1 MWLALLLGMLAS
13 SCGALD
19 TPCLPTGGKTCH
31 RLLWTPWPLP
41 ATWSWCWR
49 RGGRILPLWGQQA
62 EEAFGSQVAGG
73 GRIRPQ
79 EQEQHPPAGASYSSS
94 SSSIGCQAIIRFGDR
109 LWGRRA
115 TCSQKRFFI
124 CQTGPPR
131 IRREVSNPQRRR
143 SSCLRLS
150 CRLRPPW
157 RRATPEPDILTVGP
171 TSPPPG
177 TQEGTTEGG
186 SWPSASQAPDG
197 TQALPSTRKELH
209 TTRKEIPSQQ
219 PEADPHWPS
228 GAPREAYINQTEPST
243 HPVIQVQT
251 HQLETSSSAATGEP
265 LPRGTSRSSLE
276 ETESPDPGPSTL
288 SPQDPSPEE
297 QAQAL
302 ERELGQ
308 FSESV
313 AEESSRGKAHQLKDL
328 TSSPSLLSEAAQ
340 ASASRALLSLS
351 TQLLRKRKK
360 PRKVGVSAAS
370 DRPVGNPWQDLFQTL
385 GNLLQAMDNSD
396 GGHKE
401 GEVALEDTLASLPLI
416 QSGLL
421 IGCPGTQT
429 TTVASPALSTT
440 LSRATATSLPQS
452 SFEVPEPRPVSVTFP
467 SSPALE
473 TLMGPESYVQVRV
486 SDPTMRRIRRLTMA
500 QTMQGRCQGGGGRV
514 AVPSAAAA
522 TSIHQQFVASFAL
535 NPFRQLNGKPIRSVA
550 SVALAA
556 EENETAEEQAL
567 HVQGL
572 TEEIEIVLGGEA
584 DGGEASAMSSSMAGL
599 GAGLFSLEVNITSLE
614 DALLVSVRPQVPL
627 QITLHLLG
635 PPGSK
640 GNGSGS
646 LLNTTFPEGQPEEET
661 ASVWVIPPESL
672 RCGLGTYFI
681 SGEVTPV
688 ANASWNLSVGILSSG
703 CYYWN
708 SQDQAWKTDGCRVGP
723 QSSLLRTQCLCNHL
737 SFFGR
742 FSLVLPHVI
751 DLRRTGLLLS
761 RVGQNPAGV
770 ALLSSL
776 LLGYLVALIWA
787 RWRQRAD
794 ARKVRVL
801 ALADNDP
808 GAQFL
813 YLVQV
818 FTGYRF
824 GAGTSA
830 QAVLT
835 LYGAEGRSRPH
846 LLQCSEASRGLERGG
861 MDAFLLA
868 TRRPL
873 GNLHA
878 ARLWHN
884 QTGSSPSWFV
894 RHLVVRDLNVRRR
907 WYFLCNCW
915 LASDMDDGQVD
926 KVFVAASQ
934 EELLSRRHLFWAGLV
949 GKLTQ
954 EHLWL
959 SVLTCSIWSP
969 FTRVQRLSCCL
980 ALLLCSML
988 INIMFWKE
996 APRDD
1001 EPSSEAV
1008 VSCSRTRPLTPPP
1021 WSTEP
1026 FVVTWK
1032 ELMVSAQVAVLM
1044 VPVNLMVVHVFKL
1057 VHSPLGP
1064 QHPPSTRPP
1073 CPPLPASPVDP
1084 LTHLQQE
1091 LIETLGFLLK
1101 NILWQHREAGGFPG
1115 ALQQVPELVASLC
1128 ALVRSHLQAL
1138 EDPGGLLQGNGAGCS
1153 PLQPSPE
1160 RSRSLHSYICLVV
1173 KDLEAQLRN
1182 LDWCSLP
1189 KPYDYLHAADQL
1201 HKLWKNLEQHLPP
1214 FVVTATPSVGSSWRL
1229 FPWKAVVQLPSLI
1242 FSLLLLLLF
1251 GSPLGCCSCWPRS
1264 KKGSPTKG
1272 DAAQE
1277 VPLAP
1282 PPSLTFPDYSR
1293 WRLPSRWGFLCW
1305 GLVGTLSLAS
1315 AFFTVLYSLQMS
1327 RERASRWALSVL
1339 LSVLQ
1344 NVLLMQPLKVLVL
1357 TALFSLMRKKQ
1368 LWEDEGQERRLH
1380 QALGALLAERQHY
1393 PPTFQH
1399 YTGPLPRPPALKST
1413 ARATD
1418 RTLRE
1423 KKLYSWLWEIV
1434 GEECKGRE
1442 GDIVAPGPQVK
1453 GDILLARAA
1462 VKMTPFLQGPFPS
1475 PSITGQ
1481 LVFLAVLMTLSYIER
1496 SPEDFY
1502 LNAALQRR
1510 LTTGLAEV
1518 QTTTQFYFWA
1528 SKTLVPAIYE
1538 DDESQGA
1545 GGDPATGLA
1554 ADGNSLL
1561 VGSVRLRQI
1570 RAKKGNPNPWLPLS
1584 LRQEIKAPSARSWG
1598 PPGLKREGQGQ
1609 EGGPWEF
1616 QSESTLREYP
1626 VWGRFALYPG
1636 SGYVA
1641 HLGTNASHAQ
1651 RVLWYLMRQRWLD
1664 RETRAIFVE
1673 LVVYNV
1679 NVNLFCSITLIL
1691 ENNGIG
1697 ALQSKAELRL
1707 LRLLASGRTLL
1718 HLALARA
1725 AFLVLLVGQAFVQGR
1740 RMIRQKWG
1748 YFGNKRNLL
1757 DTSALLVGLVAFGL
1771 QFKRAF
1777 LAYQILT
1784 QYRQNRRRFI
1794 SLYEMAE
1801 VDAAITYLI
1810 AFLLALA
1817 TVKLW
1822 NLLRLN
1828 ARMQI
1833 ITQTLQAAWEDLLGF
1848 LLVLLVLLAGYSMAC
1863 NLLFGWSI
1871 LDYRTVLDSA
1881 VTIVG
1886 LLMGIFDY
1894 QEVVAL
1900 DPVLGSL
1907 LVISSIFSMVFVT
1920 INLLVSVLLI
1930 VFGRKM
1936 KAAKASKEESM
1947 LQLIQ
1952 LKISLLFG
1960 IKQQMLPSAPK
1971 ETQD

>member
-1 MWLALLLGMLAS
+1 MGQ
-13 SCGALD
+13 
-19 TPCLPTGGKTCH
+19 GKGTQ
-31 RLLWTPWPLP
+31 W
-41 ATWSWCWR
+41 
-49 RGGRILPLWGQQA
+49 
-62 EEAFGSQVAGG
+62 
-73 GRIRPQ
+73 
-79 EQEQHPPAGASYSSS
+79 HPNDS
-94 SSSIGCQAIIRFGDR
+94 F
-109 LWGRRA
+109 
-115 TCSQKRFFI
+115 
-124 CQTGPPR
+124 
-131 IRREVSNPQRRR
+131 
-143 SSCLRLS
+143 
-150 CRLRPPW
+150 
-157 RRATPEPDILTVGP
+157 
-171 TSPPPG
+171 PPP
-177 TQEGTTEGG
+177 
-186 SWPSASQAPDG
+186 
-197 TQALPSTRKELH
+197 
-209 TTRKEIPSQQ
+209 
-219 PEADPHWPS
+219 
-228 GAPREAYINQTEPST
+228 
-243 HPVIQVQT
+243 
-251 HQLETSSSAATGEP
+251 
-265 LPRGTSRSSLE
+265 
-276 ETESPDPGPSTL
+276 
-288 SPQDPSPEE
+288 
-297 QAQAL
+297 
-302 ERELGQ
+302 
-308 FSESV
+308 SV
-313 AEESSRGKAHQLKDL
+313 
-328 TSSPSLLSEAAQ
+328 P
-340 ASASRALLSLS
+340 
-351 TQLLRKRKK
+351 
-360 PRKVGVSAAS
+360 P
-370 DRPVGNPWQDLFQTL
+370 F
-385 GNLLQAMDNSD
+385 
-396 GGHKE
+396 
-401 GEVALEDTLASLPLI
+401 
-416 QSGLL
+416 
-421 IGCPGTQT
+421 
-429 TTVASPALSTT
+429 
-440 LSRATATSLPQS
+440 RATATSLPQS

-473 TLMGPESYVQVRV
+473 TLMGPESYVQVR
-486 SDPTMRRIRRLTMA
+486 
-500 QTMQGRCQGGGGRV
+500 
-514 AVPSAAAA
+514 
-522 TSIHQQFVASFAL
+522 VASFAL

-627 QITLHLLG
+627 QITLNLLG

-776 LLGYLVALIWA
+776 LLGYLAALIWA

-794 ARKVRVL
+794 ARTVRPEGQ
-801 ALADNDP
+801 APRPRGEGP
-808 GAQFL
+808 G
-813 YLVQV
+813 
-818 FTGYRF
+818 
-824 GAGTSA
+824 
-830 QAVLT
+830 
-835 LYGAEGRSRPH
+835 PK
-846 LLQCSEASRGLERGG
+846 ASRGLERGG

-959 SVLTCSIWSP
+959 SVLTCSVWSP

-1001 EPSSEAV
+1001 EPSSEA
-1008 VSCSRTRPLTPPP
+1008 
-1021 WSTEP
+1021 EP

-1138 EDPGGLLQGNGAGCS
+1138 EDPGAFALL
-1153 PLQPSPE
+1153 LIPE

-1214 FVVTATPSVGSSWRL
+1214 FV
-1229 FPWKAVVQLPSLI
+1229 
-1242 FSLLLLLLF
+1242 
-1251 GSPLGCCSCWPRS
+1251 
-1264 KKGSPTKG
+1264 
-1272 DAAQE
+1272 E

-1434 GEECKGRE
+1434 G
-1442 GDIVAPGPQVK
+1442 
-1453 GDILLARAA
+1453 
-1462 VKMTPFLQGPFPS
+1462 
-1475 PSITGQ
+1475 Q

-1545 GGDPATGLA
+1545 GGDPATG
-1554 ADGNSLL
+1554 
-1561 VGSVRLRQI
+1561 
-1570 RAKKGNPNPWLPLS
+1570 
-1584 LRQEIKAPSARSWG
+1584 
-1598 PPGLKREGQGQ
+1598 
-1609 EGGPWEF
+1609 
-1616 QSESTLREYP
+1616 STLREYP

-1651 RVLWYLMRQRWLD
+1651 
-1664 RETRAIFVE
+1664 
-1673 LVVYNV
+1673 
-1679 NVNLFCSITLIL
+1679 S
-1691 ENNGIG
+1691 GISPSLHPQSLSTNSSPRTIHQDAGVPSSAPLSTAG

-1740 RMIRQKWG
+1740 RMIWQKWG

>member
-1 MWLALLLGMLAS
+1 
-13 SCGALD
+13 
-19 TPCLPTGGKTCH
+19 
-31 RLLWTPWPLP
+31 
-41 ATWSWCWR
+41 
-49 RGGRILPLWGQQA
+49 
-62 EEAFGSQVAGG
+62 
-73 GRIRPQ
+73 
-79 EQEQHPPAGASYSSS
+79 
-94 SSSIGCQAIIRFGDR
+94 
-109 LWGRRA
+109 
-115 TCSQKRFFI
+115 
-124 CQTGPPR
+124 
-131 IRREVSNPQRRR
+131 
-143 SSCLRLS
+143 
-150 CRLRPPW
+150 
-157 RRATPEPDILTVGP
+157 
-171 TSPPPG
+171 
-177 TQEGTTEGG
+177 
-186 SWPSASQAPDG
+186 
-197 TQALPSTRKELH
+197 
-209 TTRKEIPSQQ
+209 
-219 PEADPHWPS
+219 
-228 GAPREAYINQTEPST
+228 
-243 HPVIQVQT
+243 
-251 HQLETSSSAATGEP
+251 
-265 LPRGTSRSSLE
+265 
-276 ETESPDPGPSTL
+276 
-288 SPQDPSPEE
+288 
-297 QAQAL
+297 
-302 ERELGQ
+302 
-308 FSESV
+308 
-313 AEESSRGKAHQLKDL
+313 
-328 TSSPSLLSEAAQ
+328 
-340 ASASRALLSLS
+340 
-351 TQLLRKRKK
+351 
-360 PRKVGVSAAS
+360 
-370 DRPVGNPWQDLFQTL
+370 
-385 GNLLQAMDNSD
+385 MDNSD

-486 SDPTMRRIRRLTMA
+486 
-500 QTMQGRCQGGGGRV
+500 
-514 AVPSAAAA
+514 
-522 TSIHQQFVASFAL
+522 ASFAL

-572 TEEIEIVLGGEA
+572 TEEIENSIHNFLVRGYCFVSVQADLTLCSCWTRAHLLWHLGLLGLCMVGSKKAGRRLCLEKGAMGGEGRVTWGLTFSQIVLGGEA

-627 QITLHLLG
+627 QITLNLLG

-646 LLNTTFPEGQPEEET
+646 LLNTTFPEGQPEEGEMAGEKGALWLGGRRRGGRGADGCRQEGAAEREEGGLLVPLYCT

-708 SQDQAWKTDGCRVGP
+708 SQDQAWKTDGCRSLPCLQVGP

-776 LLGYLVALIWA
+776 LLGYLAALIWA

-794 ARKVRVL
+794 ARTVRVL

-959 SVLTCSIWSP
+959 SVLTCSVWSP

-1001 EPSSEAV
+1001 EPSSEAGEEPSAKV
-1008 VSCSRTRPLTPPP
+1008 LDHRTLAAPSHTLHPSGGLQGVLLVPSLSSCVLQQNKAPDPSPLVHRA
-1021 WSTEP
+1021 

-1153 PLQPSPE
+1153 PLQPSPGMCTHCHTSSSGLDPGGREE

-1214 FVVTATPSVGSSWRL
+1214 FVVTATPSVGSS
-1229 FPWKAVVQLPSLI
+1229 
-1242 FSLLLLLLF
+1242 
-1251 GSPLGCCSCWPRS
+1251 SPLGCCSCWPRS
-1264 KKGSPTKG
+1264 KKGSTTKG

-1697 ALQSKAELRL
+1697 PRSRWHLPSAPSKIGPGGGVPVTLERDCTRL
-1707 LRLLASGRTLL
+1707 SCPPSPCCLSLIWWGSWIPPSCC
-1718 HLALARA
+1718 
-1725 AFLVLLVGQAFVQGR
+1725 QGR
-1740 RMIRQKWG
+1740 RMIWQKWG

-1936 KAAKASKEESM
+1936 KAAKVGAPQGRLQGCHASLPHSSFSLGCALRESAALRGQKNNGGPWEK
-1947 LQLIQ
+1947 LQRH
-1952 LKISLLFG
+1952 
-1960 IKQQMLPSAPK
+1960 P
-1971 ETQD
+1971 